1 MVDKR
6 CEECFL
12 KTYRRLFQRFNV
24 GESQQKAFLKFFNSL
39 MEQQNNSSSPEV
51 QLKLSRMFC
60 QIIGVNDPFVEEKG
74 DSNRVARGLYKVW
87 KPKVDESHKPF
98 ELALRLAIAGNIMD
112 YGASNAFDVEKTIEK
127 VLNADF
133 AIDHSKLLQNRIK
146 NANRILYLGD
156 NAGEIW
162 FDRLFIEILKHN
174 DVTYAVKDAPILN
187 DVTMKDAIDS
197 GIYKVAKVISNG
209 YDAPSTLL
217 NQCSD
222 EFLDI
227 YKSADLIVSKGQGNL
242 EGLLEV
248 NDKRIFF
255 ALMVKCNVIAER
267 LKVEKGSFIV
277 HSTN

>member
-39 MEQQNNSSSPEV
+39 MEQQNEFSSPEV
-51 QLKLSRMFC
+51 QLKLSRTFC
-60 QIIGVNDPFVEEKG
+60 QIIGINDPFVEEKD
-74 DSNRVARGLYKVW
+74 DSNRVARGLYKEW
-87 KPKVDESHKPF
+87 KPKVDESHNPF

-112 YGASNAFDVEKTIEK
+112 YGASNAFDVGKTIEK

-133 AIDHSKLLQNRIK
+133 AIDHSKLLEYRIK
-146 NANRILYLGD
+146 NAKRILYLGD
-156 NAGEIW
+156 NAGEIR
-162 FDRLFIEILKHN
+162 FDRLFIETFKHN

-209 YDAPSTLL
+209 YDVPSTLL

-248 NDKRIFF
+248 DDKRIFF